1 MFGMFLLRVRVDKN
15 VVQVGDSCLV
25 QVCSDNVV
33 DQCLTC
39 CWCVC
44 ESEWHNQIL
53 VVSVSGSEG
62 CLPFFSFF
70 HVYQVVYSFQVQL
83 GKDCSLADPV
93 SQFVHIW
100 QQISVLDGNVVEF
113 PVIHTKLKTSVF
125 LWCK

>member
-25 QVCSDNVV
+25 QVCSDDIV

-53 VVSVSGSEG
+53 VVSVSGSED

-70 HVYQVVYSFQVQL
+70 HVYQVVYFFQVQL

-93 SQFVHIW
+93 SQFVCIW
-100 QQISVLDGNVVEF
+100 QQISVLDGNIIEF